1 MTRVLLVGAGIGGLT
16 TAIGLARAGHAVT
29 LVERA
34 PAFSAVGAGI
44 ILASNATAILG
55 ALGVDLSGAGHPLD
69 ALDILDAQGRTLQ
82 GMRVADVRADLGPVL
97 SFHRA
102 ELHGVLSA
110 ALPASVDVR
119 LGTTLTAVEA
129 GAEGVDVALS
139 DGTRARFDLVI
150 GADGLNSEVRKRTVG
165 ELPLRYSGETCWRG
179 IVPGVTVAVGT
190 ESWGIG
196 ARMGIIPLKG
206 DRVYV
211 FLTAVAP
218 PDAASPPWAEL
229 RERYAALGPQCAEV
243 IGRIDPTT
251 LLHHD
256 LRELDAPVW
265 GGGRVWLLGD
275 AAHAMTP
282 NQGQGAAMAI
292 EDAAAV
298 IKGLAGATFDPS
310 TAHAAYVEARHA
322 RVRKVQLDSRRFG
335 QLAGWTNPLARA
347 MRDAALRLVP
357 NRSAVGHFRSL
368 VSPGVALAAQLPPP
382 PT

>member
-1 MTRVLLVGAGIGGLT
+1 MTRVLLVGAGIGGLA

-55 ALGVDLSGAGHPLD
+55 ALGVELAGVGHPLD
-69 ALDILDAQGRTLQ
+69 ALDILDARGRTLQ

-102 ELHGVLSA
+102 ELHA
-110 ALPASVDVR
+110 ALAGALPPSVDVR
-119 LGTTLTAVEA
+119 LGTTLTALDVGADGVE
-129 GAEGVDVALS
+129 VALT

-150 GADGLNSEVRKRTVG
+150 GADGLHSEVRKRTVG
-165 ELPLRYSGETCWRG
+165 ELPLRYSGETCWRTV
-179 IVPGVTVAVGT
+179 VPGVTVAVGT
-190 ESWGIG
+190 ESWGVG
-196 ARMGIIPLKG
+196 ARMGIIPLRG

-211 FLTAVAP
+211 FLTSLAP
-218 PDAASPPWAEL
+218 PDAPSPPWAEL
-229 RERYAALGPQCAEV
+229 RERFSALGPTCADV
-243 IGRIDPTT
+243 IGRIDPAA

-256 LRELDAPVW
+256 LRELEAPVW

-292 EDAAAV
+292 EDAAA
-298 IKGLAGATFDPS
+298 IARLLSAPTFDPAE
-310 TAHAAYVEARHA
+310 AHAAYVGARHA

-335 QLAGWTNPLARA
+335 QLAGWTNPVARA
-347 MRDAALRLVP
+347 MRDTALRMVP

-368 VSPGVALAAQLPPP
+368 VAPGVELASQLRTLPA
-382 PT
+382 

>member
-55 ALGVDLSGAGHPLD
+55 ALGVDLTGVGHPLD
-69 ALDILDAQGRTLQ
+69 ALDILDARGRTLQ
-82 GMRVADVRADLGPVL
+82 GMRVSDVRADLGPVL

-102 ELHGVLSA
+102 ELHGVLAA

-119 LGTTLTAVEA
+119 LGTTLTELDPRPNGVE
-129 GAEGVDVALS
+129 VALS
-139 DGTRARFDLVI
+139 DGTRSRPDLVI
-150 GADGLNSEVRKRTVG
+150 GADGLHSEVRRRTVG
-165 ELPLRYSGETCWRG
+165 ELPLRYSGETCWRTV
-179 IVPGVTVAVGT
+179 VPGVTVPVGT
-190 ESWGIG
+190 ESWGVG

-211 FLTAVAP
+211 FLTALAP
-218 PDAASPPWAEL
+218 PDAASPPWDEL
-229 RERYAALGPQCAEV
+229 RARYAALGPTCAEV
-243 IGRIDPTT
+243 VARIDPTA

-256 LRELDAPVW
+256 LRELDEPVW

-292 EDAAAV
+292 EDAAVLAAH
-298 IKGLAGATFDPS
+298 LAG
-310 TAHAAYVEARHA
+310 
-322 RVRKVQLDSRRFG
+322 RR
-335 QLAGWTNPLARA
+335 NDVP
-347 MRDAALRLVP
+347 AALRAYEAERKPRTTRVAAAAWRTGEAYHAAGLFA
-357 NRSAVGHFRSL
+357 RIRDAGLRL
-368 VSPGVALAAQLPPP
+368 AGPGLLLRRNDWIYRWRAAAN
-382 PT
+382 